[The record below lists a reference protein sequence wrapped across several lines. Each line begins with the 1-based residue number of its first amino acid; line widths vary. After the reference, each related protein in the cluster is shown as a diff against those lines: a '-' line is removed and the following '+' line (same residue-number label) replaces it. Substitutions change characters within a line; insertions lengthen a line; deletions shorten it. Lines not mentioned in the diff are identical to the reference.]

1 MLVFYNDE
9 IYLLNNSESSISLR
23 KGHIVAQ
30 YFKGKWQSGYSSADE
45 DGNTIPFVLSTSD
58 DLVVVGTETL
68 CLKDVVEEKRT
79 EDPLKAKVAY
89 HDMVDNASTGFTLTV
104 KHRHAWKSEA
114 SERPGNVEAVLT
126 KACAGWVPHGA
137 WTTRSTAMTWI
148 VKWVAKGLQPVRPLV
163 ILKHAI
169 RFDPKTYIK
178 LVV

>member
-9 IYLLNNSESSISLR
+9 MYLLNDTDSPISLR
-23 KGHIVAQ
+23 KGQTLAL
-30 YFKGKWQSGYSSADE
+30 YFKGKWQTGCTATE
-45 DGNTIPFVLSTSD
+45 DKHTIPFVLSTSD

-114 SERPGNVEAVLT
+114 SERPDNVEAVLT
-126 KACAGWVPHGA
+126 KACAGWAPHGQ

-148 VKWVAKGLQPVRPLV
+148 VKWSAKGLTPVRPLV
-163 ILKHAI
+163 ILKHGI
-169 RFDPKTYIK
+169 RFDPKSYLK